1 MKCSTLISLLF
12 PAVLMLGCG
21 PGKAEQ
27 AAAAGDAAAD
37 SLTAAPFSAD
47 SAYAYIE
54 RQLAFGPRV
63 PGSEGHK
70 ACAIWLENEMKRH
83 GADTVTV
90 QRATVQRHD
99 GVSIPIANIMARF
112 NPDAGKRVL
121 LAAHWDTR
129 PWADEE
135 NDASLHSRPIP
146 GANDGGSGTAV
157 LLELARQFGLQRPE
171 IGVDLLL
178 VDAEDSGV
186 SGSDDPDD
194 GSSSW
199 CLGTQYWVDYHPYTA
214 ATLPQ
219 YAIVL
224 DMVGGT
230 GARFHREAVS
240 QYAVPS
246 VVNKV
251 WGLAARLGHG
261 DTFVNETGG
270 SVLDDHVFIMRAGI
284 PAIDIIENSNQA
296 TGSFAPSWHTM
307 ADDISAIDRRPLR
320 AAGETVATLIY
331 SEKQ

>member
-1 MKCSTLISLLF
+1 MKCSTLIALLL
-12 PAVLMLGCG
+12 PAVMTLGCG
-21 PGKAEQ
+21 PGKAGET
-27 AAAAGDAAAD
+27 AADASAGD
-37 SLTAAPFSAD
+37 SLAAAPFSAD

-54 RQLAFGPRV
+54 RQLAFGPRT

-70 ACAIWLENEMKRH
+70 ACALWLEREMKRH
-83 GADTVTV
+83 GADTVMV
-90 QRATVQRHD
+90 QRATVTRHD
-99 GVSIPIANIMARF
+99 GVTLPIANIMARF
-112 NPDAGKRVL
+112 NPGAEKRVL

-129 PWADEE
+129 PWADAEA
-135 NDASLHSRPIP
+135 DASLHSRPIP

-157 LLELARQFGLQRPE
+157 LLELARQMGMRRPG

-178 VDAEDSGV
+178 VDAEDSGI
-186 SGSDDPDD
+186 SGEEDADD
-194 GSSSW
+194 GTSSW
-199 CLGTQYWVDYHPYTA
+199 CLGTQYWADNHPYTA
-214 ATLPQ
+214 ATLPE

-246 VVNKV
+246 VVDKV

-261 DTFVNETGG
+261 DQFVNEVGG
-270 SVLDDHVFIMRAGI
+270 PVLDDHVFIMRAGI

-307 ADDISAIDRRPLR
+307 TDDISAIDRRPLR

>member
-12 PAVLMLGCG
+12 PAVMMLGCG
-21 PGKAEQ
+21 PGKAGQ
-27 AAAAGDAAAD
+27 PAAENAPED
-37 SLTAAPFSAD
+37 SLSAAPFSAD

-54 RQLAFGPRV
+54 RQIAFGPRV
-63 PGSEGHK
+63 PGSQGHK
-70 ACAIWLENEMKRH
+70 ACALWLEREMKRH
-83 GADTVTV
+83 GADTVMT
-90 QRATVQRHD
+90 QLATVTRHD
-99 GVSIPIANIMARF
+99 GVTLPIVNIMARF
-112 NPDAGKRVL
+112 NPGASRRVL

-135 NDASLHSRPIP
+135 ADASLHSRPIP

-157 LLELARQFGLQRPE
+157 LLELARQFGQKRPD

-194 GSSSW
+194 GTSSW
-199 CLGTQYWVDYHPYTA
+199 CLGTQYWADNHPYTA
-214 ATLPQ
+214 ATLPE

-224 DMVGGT
+224 DMVGGA

-240 QYAVPS
+240 QYAAAS
-246 VVNKV
+246 VADKV

-261 DTFVNETGG
+261 DTFVNEVGG
-270 SVLDDHVFIMRAGI
+270 SVLDDHVFIMRTGI
-284 PAIDIIENSNQA
+284 PAIDIIENSNPA
-296 TGSFAPSWHTM
+296 TGSFAPSWHTL